1 MPRYAL
7 LRHIDAPDDPTGCH
21 YDLLLEAGGDCRT
34 WRLASI
40 PSNAAPAQPA
50 VPLPAHRLIWLT
62 ARSAAVSGG
71 RGWAERIAA
80 GRFEGQLPDD
90 PSTPLRVR
98 LLDGPL
104 AGDLQITS
112 GQCHLLPLT
121 QP

>member
-7 LRHIDAPDDPTGCH
+7 LRHTDAPDDPTGCH
-21 YDLLLEAGGDCRT
+21 YDLLLEAGRDCRT

-40 PSNAAPAQPA
+40 PCSAAPAQPA
-50 VPLPAHRLIWLT
+50 VLLPPHRLVWLKP
-62 ARSAAVSGG
+62 RSAAVSGG

-98 LLDGPL
+98 FLDGAL
-104 AGDLQITS
+104 AGDLQITC
-112 GQCHLLPLT
+112 GRCQLLPLT
-121 QP
+121 PA